1 MHCLPRPAAIIFDMD
16 GLLLDTERL
25 SRETMIAAMAD
36 LGLAMAEADF
46 ADLIGKPQDA
56 NKALME
62 ARFPGL
68 DYDAMRARQ
77 QALKAAR
84 YGLERPLKPGAPE
97 LLAMVRGLGLP
108 SAVATST
115 YRAPALSH
123 LAAMGL
129 LPLLDHV
136 VARDDVPRGKPF
148 PDLYIE
154 ATRRLGIAPAAALAL
169 EDSHNGIRAAHAAG
183 VPVIMV
189 PDLLPPTPDITALTL
204 AVAPDLATVGRWL
217 ADAAR

>member
-1 MHCLPRPAAIIFDMD
+1 MPALARPAAIIFDMD

-25 SRETMIAAMAD
+25 SRETMIAAMAE
-36 LGLAMAEADF
+36 LGLAMTEADF
-46 ADLIGKPQDA
+46 APLIGQPQDA
-56 NKALME
+56 NKAVME

-68 DYDAMRARQ
+68 DYATMRARQ
-77 QALKAAR
+77 QALKEAR
-84 YGLERPLKPGAPE
+84 HGRERPLKPGARE
-97 LLAMVRGLGLP
+97 VLATVRGLCLP
-108 SAVATST
+108 GAVATST

-123 LAAMGL
+123 LEVMGL
-129 LPLLDHV
+129 LPLLDLV

-148 PDLYIE
+148 PDLYLE
-154 ATRRLGIAPAAALAL
+154 AAHRLGVAPATALAL

-189 PDLLPPTPDITALTL
+189 PDLLPATAEIAALTV

-217 ADAAR
+217 SAAG